1 MNNIENQVNAVIDIL
16 TNPITSC
23 VNKNATM
30 AAATS
35 IEITMQRGKEV
46 SRSWEQKKEKRGKPK
61 SLNCFL
67 LALPLRSIEIKPC
80 FLYPFFLFPPL
91 FLSCCIRFYVI
102 KVNFP
107 LCHCLFQVCIHRL
120 QLVTPIKSDV

>member
-46 SRSWEQKKEKRGKPK
+46 SRS
-61 SLNCFL
+61 
-67 LALPLRSIEIKPC
+67 
-80 FLYPFFLFPPL
+80 
-91 FLSCCIRFYVI
+91 
-102 KVNFP
+102 
-107 LCHCLFQVCIHRL
+107 
-120 QLVTPIKSDV
+120 